1 MELLKQ
7 TLQSIMPGNQDVI
20 KDAWKRMDSLSKPIG
35 SLGQLEEIAVK
46 IAGITGQVKN
56 KINKKITIVMSADNG
71 VWEEGVSAC
80 PQELTSIITDNY
92 TRGITGIGVLSNY
105 AKADLCVVDIGVN
118 GVFNNPKIINRKI
131 AYGSKNMAKEAAMS
145 REEAIK
151 AIEVGIE
158 MVDKYVSEGYD
169 LFGTGEAGMANTATS
184 AAIVSVLL
192 GIDSDLIVGKGSG
205 LTEEQFIN
213 KKNVIKRAIE
223 LNNPDKNDVIDALSK
238 VGGFDIAGLCGC
250 FLAAAK
256 NRVPIVIDGIISCA
270 AALCA
275 YKLNP
280 NVKDFMF
287 PSHLSAEL
295 GAASVMKEI
304 GLKANL
310 NLDMRL
316 GEGSGCPIEFLIIES
331 ALCLMNDMYTLEEA
345 SIHNGDEFFVDIR
358 EK

>member
-1 MELLKQ
+1 MELLKE
-7 TLQSIMPGNQDVI
+7 TLQSIAPANDEVI

-46 IAGITGQVKN
+46 ISGITGKVKN
-56 KINKKITIVMSADNG
+56 KINKKVTIVMSADNG
-71 VWEEGVSAC
+71 VLAEGVSAC
-80 PQELTSIITDNY
+80 PQELTAIITDNY
-92 TRGITGIGVLSNY
+92 TKGVTGIGVLSNY
-105 AKADLCVVDIGVN
+105 AKADVCVVDIGVN
-118 GVFNNPKIINRKI
+118 ANFNNPKIINKKI
-131 AYGSKNMAKEAAMS
+131 AYGTKNMAKEAAMS
-145 REEAIK
+145 REEAIR

-169 LFGTGEAGMANTATS
+169 LFGTGEAGMGNTATS
-184 AAIVSVLL
+184 AAVISVLS
-192 GIDSDLIVGKGSG
+192 GIDSDLIVGKGAG
-205 LTEEQFIN
+205 LTEEQFVN

-223 LNNPDKNDVIDALSK
+223 LNNPDKSDAIDVLSK

-287 PSHLSAEL
+287 PSHLSAEP
-295 GAASVMKEI
+295 GADYVMNEI

-310 NLDMRL
+310 GLDMRL
-316 GEGSGCPIEFLIIES
+316 GEGSGCPIEFLVIES
-331 ALCLMNDMYTLEEA
+331 ALCIMNDMHTLEEA
-345 SIHNGDEFFVDIR
+345 SIHNTEFFVDIR